1 MINLKKIYNI
11 ENSKLMFTNRQMW
24 ALLVPVM
31 LEQFLNSFM
40 GMADTMMVSR
50 VGSAAI
56 SAVSLVDAINV
67 LIIQIFAAMATG
79 ATIICAQY
87 IGAGKVKD
95 ANKVASQVTLT
106 VFVISI
112 ALTILGLVF
121 CRPLLS
127 FIFGKIE
134 SDVMEASVIYFIVSV
149 ISYPFIALFN
159 AGSAFYR
166 SGGESKFPMKVS
178 VISNV
183 LNIVGNA
190 IFIFV
195 FHMGVFGAALATLI
209 SRVFCVVVIFLFL
222 RKPKQPIVQKNY
234 LSIRP
239 EWALIG
245 MILAVGIP
253 SGIEN
258 GMFQFGKLAIQSS
271 VSTLGTTAIA
281 ANAMTI
287 ILENIN
293 GIAGM
298 AMGIGL
304 MTIVGQCIGAGEIN
318 QSKYYIVKV
327 TAFAEIVVITSCLI
341 LIVATRPVTYIA
353 GMEREVSDMVFDMM
367 LYITLTKPFVWVLSF
382 VPGYGMRAAG
392 DIKFSMI
399 ASTITMWTVRVAIC
413 VFLIRVMHVGPI
425 AVWIGMSCDWTIR
438 AIIFTW
444 RFFSNRWLNNRVID
458 AEN

>member
-1 MINLKKIYNI
+1 
-11 ENSKLMFTNRQMW
+11 MW
-24 ALLVPVM
+24 ALLIPVM

-50 VGSAAI
+50 IGSAAI
-56 SAVSLVDAINV
+56 SAVSLVDSVNV

-87 IGAGKVKD
+87 IGRGNEKD
-95 ANKVASQVTLT
+95 ANKAAYQVTLT
-106 VFVISI
+106 VFVISMV
-112 ALTILGLVF
+112 LTVMGLVF
-121 CRPLLS
+121 RRPLLS
-127 FIFGKIE
+127 LAFGQIE
-134 SDVMEASVIYFIVSV
+134 QDVMEASVTYFTLSV
-149 ISYPFIALFN
+149 ISYPFIALFS

-166 SGGESKFPMKVS
+166 AGGESRLPMIIS

-183 LNIVGNA
+183 MNIIGNA
-190 IFIFV
+190 VFIFG
-195 FHMGVFGAALATLI
+195 FGMGVFGAALATLI
-209 SRVFCVVVIFLFL
+209 SRVFCMVVIFAYL
-222 RKPKQPIVQKNY
+222 RKPNQPIIQRNY
-234 LSIRP
+234 FSIRP

-304 MTIVGQCIGAGEIN
+304 MTIVGQCIGAGEKN
-318 QSKYYIVKV
+318 QAKYYIVKV
-327 TAFAEIVVITSCLI
+327 TGYAEIVVLSSCLL
-341 LIVATRPVTYIA
+341 LIVLTKPVTVIA
-353 GMEREVSDMVFDMM
+353 GMDSAAAGMVFDMM
-367 LYITLTKPFVWVLSF
+367 LYITVTKPFVWVLSF

-392 DIKFSMI
+392 DIKYSMI
-399 ASTITMWTVRVAIC
+399 VSSLTMWFARVAISI
-413 VFLIRVMHVGPI
+413 FLIRVLHFGPI
-425 AVWIGMSCDWTIR
+425 AVWIGMSCDWTLR
-438 AIIFTW
+438 AIMFTG
-444 RFFSNRWLNNRVID
+444 RFFSNRWLNKKVI
-458 AEN
+458 

>member
-1 MINLKKIYNI
+1 
-11 ENSKLMFTNRQMW
+11 MW
-24 ALLVPVM
+24 ALLIPVM

-50 VGSAAI
+50 IGSAAI
-56 SAVSLVDAINV
+56 SAVSLVDSVNV

-87 IGAGKVKD
+87 IGRGNEKD
-95 ANKVASQVTLT
+95 ANKAAYQVTLT
-106 VFVISI
+106 VFVISMV
-112 ALTILGLVF
+112 LTVMGLVF
-121 CRPLLS
+121 RRPLLS
-127 FIFGKIE
+127 LAFGQIE
-134 SDVMEASVIYFIVSV
+134 QDVMEASVTYFTLSV
-149 ISYPFIALFN
+149 ISYPFIALFS

-166 SGGESKFPMKVS
+166 AGGESRLPMIIS

-183 LNIVGNA
+183 MNIIGNA
-190 IFIFV
+190 VFIFG
-195 FHMGVFGAALATLI
+195 FGMGVFGAALATLI
-209 SRVFCVVVIFLFL
+209 SRVFCMVVIFAYL
-222 RKPKQPIVQKNY
+222 RKPDQPIIQRNY
-234 LSIRP
+234 FSIRP

-304 MTIVGQCIGAGEIN
+304 MTIVGQCIGAGEKN
-318 QSKYYIVKV
+318 QAKYYIVKV
-327 TAFAEIVVITSCLI
+327 TGYAEIVVLSSCLL
-341 LIVATRPVTYIA
+341 LIVLTKPVTVIA
-353 GMEREVSDMVFDMM
+353 GMDSAAAGMVFDMM
-367 LYITLTKPFVWVLSF
+367 LYITVTKPFVWVLSF

-392 DIKFSMI
+392 DIKYSMI
-399 ASTITMWTVRVAIC
+399 VSSLTMWFARVAISI
-413 VFLIRVMHVGPI
+413 FLIRVLHFGPI
-425 AVWIGMSCDWTIR
+425 AVWIGMSCDWTLR
-438 AIIFTW
+438 AILFTG
-444 RFFSNRWLNNRVID
+444 RFFSNRWLNKKVI
-458 AEN
+458 